1 MQSEPRVVLLASA
14 CESTNIV
21 FHALCEE
28 FTVAAVVLE
37 PAVSRAELLRR
48 RVRRLGVSTVFGQ
61 LLFQTVGVPLL
72 RRRGRERIDAI
83 KTDFGLDCRPVDG
96 NRTVHVPSV
105 NSDECIEA
113 LQRLAPAVVVVNG
126 TRIISTRVLASVD
139 AVFLN
144 THTGI
149 TPLYRGVHGAYWAYA
164 QGDGKHAGV
173 TVHLVDSGIDTGGIV
188 EQAVIEATDRDS
200 FVTYPL
206 LQLAAGIPMLKRAVA
221 AAASGELRLQAAPE
235 GASRLWSHP
244 TIWQYIRT
252 AWRRGVR

>member
-1 MQSEPRVVLLASA
+1 MESAPRVVLLASA

-21 FHALCEE
+21 FHALSEQ
-28 FTVAAVVLE
+28 FTIAAIVLE
-37 PAVSRAELLRR
+37 PPVGRAQLLRR

-61 LLFQTVGVPLL
+61 LLFQLFVVPLL
-72 RRRGRERIDAI
+72 RLKGRERIDAI
-83 KTDFGLDCRPVDG
+83 KMEFRLDSRPVDSG
-96 NRTVHVPSV
+96 RTIHVPSV
-105 NSDECIEA
+105 NSDECIDA
-113 LQRLAPAVVVVNG
+113 LRRLAPSVVVVNG
-126 TRIISTRVLASVD
+126 TRIIAPHVLASVD

-164 QGDGKHAGV
+164 EGDREHAGV

-188 EQAVIEATDRDS
+188 AQAVIEATGRDS

-206 LQLAAGIPMLKRAVA
+206 LQLASGIPLLKRAVA
-221 AAASGELRLQAAPE
+221 AAANGELRLQAAPE
-235 GASRLWSHP
+235 GRSRLWSHP
-244 TIWQYIRT
+244 TVWQYIRN